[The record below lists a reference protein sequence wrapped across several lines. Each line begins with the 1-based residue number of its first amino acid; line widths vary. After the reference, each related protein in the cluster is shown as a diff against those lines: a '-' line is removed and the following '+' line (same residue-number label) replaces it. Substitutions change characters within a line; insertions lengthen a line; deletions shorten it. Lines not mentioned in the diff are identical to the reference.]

1 MYNRMHALDACT
13 IYIYIDRPVYCTHI
27 HIQIS
32 RYINIYILNKWINKQ
47 IRQTNE

>member
-1 MYNRMHALDACT
+1 MYNRMHALDACP

-32 RYINIYILNKWINKQ
+32 RYILNKWINKLINQ
-47 IRQTNE
+47 LDKRMSK